1 MRYKETMDNVKNL
14 DNVKTFTIHYVTP
27 RGKHG
32 RKDVPAKKLA
42 RVCCE
47 LEEKGYYDLRVSY
60 YPV

>member
-1 MRYKETMDNVKNL
+1 MDNVKNL